1 MRNLSVKPSIVPDEF
16 GNFRMQLIPILFLV
30 GIESMNMLSR
40 VILSPMLLT
49 LEADLHLSH
58 AQAASFFIFIS
69 AGLGL
74 TMFFSGFLSSKIT
87 HRQTIILSAVLCGLS
102 LIAVSSSTSLLGIR
116 FNLFLLGMG
125 TGLYLPSGIA
135 TVNSLVAARDLGK
148 AMATHEL
155 GPTLGLVA
163 APLFVGVL
171 STFTTWRRILVVIG
185 LANLM
190 MALIFALFG
199 RGGNFPGLK
208 PELKNLRSIL
218 VHPTFWI
225 MTALFGIVVGGEQGV
240 YALLP
245 TYLVSEKGMEPGLA
259 NTLFGLSRISVMFT
273 TVISGWFIDRFGIK
287 KSMLAI
293 VMGSGILTSFLGL
306 TSGVILLLVI
316 FLQPVMVASF
326 FPAGFAAISKI
337 GAQQSINVVVSLM
350 IPISILFGTGV
361 VPFLLGISGEYG
373 TFAAGFS
380 FLGTTMLLSTI
391 LFFFLNL
398 HPHK

>member
-1 MRNLSVKPSIVPDEF
+1 
-16 GNFRMQLIPILFLV
+16 
-30 GIESMNMLSR
+30 
-40 VILSPMLLT
+40 
-49 LEADLHLSH
+49 
-58 AQAASFFIFIS
+58 
-69 AGLGL
+69 
-74 TMFFSGFLSSKIT
+74 
-87 HRQTIILSAVLCGLS
+87 
-102 LIAVSSSTSLLGIR
+102 
-116 FNLFLLGMG
+116 
-125 TGLYLPSGIA
+125 
-135 TVNSLVAARDLGK
+135 
-148 AMATHEL
+148 
-155 GPTLGLVA
+155 
-163 APLFVGVL
+163 
-171 STFTTWRRILVVIG
+171 
-185 LANLM
+185 
-190 MALIFALFG
+190 
-199 RGGNFPGLK
+199 
-208 PELKNLRSIL
+208 
-218 VHPTFWI
+218 

-337 GAQQSINVVVSLM
+337 GAQQSINVVISLM

-373 TFAAGFS
+373 TFAAGFI
-380 FLGTTMLLSTI
+380 FLGTTMLLSAI

-398 HPHK
+398 YPHK

>member
-1 MRNLSVKPSIVPDEF
+1 MRNLSVKLSIAPDEF

-30 GIESMNMLSR
+30 GIEFMNVLSR
-40 VILSPMLLT
+40 VILSPLLLT
-49 LEADLHLSH
+49 IEADLHLSH
-58 AQAASFFIFIS
+58 AQAASFFILIS
-69 AGLGL
+69 AGLCL

-102 LIAVSSSTSLLGIR
+102 LITVSSSTSLLGIR
-116 FNLFLLGMG
+116 INLFLLGMG
-125 TGLYLPSGIA
+125 AGLYLPSGIA
-135 TVNSLVAARDLGK
+135 TVNSLVASRELGK

-155 GPTLGLVA
+155 GPTVGLVA
-163 APLFVGVL
+163 APLFVRVL

-185 LANLM
+185 LTNLM

-199 RGGNFPGLK
+199 RGGNFTGLK

-218 VHPTFWI
+218 VQPVFWI

-273 TVISGWFIDRFGIK
+273 TVISGWFIDGFGIK
-287 KSMLAI
+287 KSMLVI
-293 VMGSGILTSFLGL
+293 VMGSGILTAFLGL
-306 TSGVILLLVI
+306 TSGVILLFVI
-316 FLQPVMVASF
+316 FLQPVMVGCF

-350 IPISILFGTGV
+350 IPISILFGAGV

-373 TFAAGFS
+373 TFAAGFC

-398 HPHK
+398 YTHK

>member
-1 MRNLSVKPSIVPDEF
+1 MPDEF
-16 GNFRMQLIPILFLV
+16 GNFRIQLIPILFLV
-30 GIESMNMLSR
+30 GIEFMNVLLR
-40 VILSPMLLT
+40 AIFSPMLLT

-69 AGLGL
+69 AGLCL
-74 TMFFSGFLSSKIT
+74 SMFFSGFLSSKIA
-87 HRQTIILSAVLCGLS
+87 HRQTIIFSAVLCGLF

-116 FNLFLLGMG
+116 INLFLLGMG
-125 TGLYLPSGIA
+125 AGLYLPSGIA
-135 TVNSLVAARDLGK
+135 TLNSLVAARDLGK
-148 AMATHEL
+148 AMAIHEL
-155 GPTLGLVA
+155 GPTAGLVA
-163 APLFVGVL
+163 APLFVRVL
-171 STFTTWRRILVVIG
+171 STFTTWRCMMVVIG

-190 MALIFALFG
+190 MAFTFSLFG

-208 PELKNLRSIL
+208 PGLKNLRSIL
-218 VHPTFWI
+218 VRPTFWM
-225 MTALFGIVVGGEQGV
+225 MTAVFGITVGGEQGV

-245 TYLVSEKGMEPGLA
+245 TFLVSERGMEPGFA
-259 NTLFGLSRISVMFT
+259 NTLFGFSRISVVFT

-306 TSGVILLLVI
+306 TSGVILLFVI
-316 FLQPVMVASF
+316 FLQPVMVACF
-326 FPAGFAAISKI
+326 YPAGLAAISKI

-350 IPISILFGTGV
+350 VPISLLFGSGA
-361 VPFLLGISGEYG
+361 VPFLLGILGEYS

-380 FLGTTMLLSTI
+380 FLGTAMLLSTI

-398 HPHK
+398 YPQK

>member
-1 MRNLSVKPSIVPDEF
+1 MRNLSVKSSTVIDEF

-30 GIESMNMLSR
+30 GIEFMNVFSR

-49 LEADLHLSH
+49 LETDLLLSH
-58 AQAASFFIFIS
+58 AQAAIFFLFIS
-69 AGLGL
+69 TGLCL
-74 TMFFSGFLSSKIT
+74 SMFFSGFLSSKIT
-87 HRQTIILSAVLCGLS
+87 HRQTIIFSAVLCGLS
-102 LIAVSSSTSLLGIR
+102 LIAASYSTSLLGVRIS
-116 FNLFLLGMG
+116 LFLLGIG
-125 TGLYLPSGIA
+125 AGLYLPSGIA
-135 TVNSLVAARDLGK
+135 TVTSLVEVRDLGK

-155 GPTLGLVA
+155 GPTIGLVA

-171 STFTTWRRILVVIG
+171 STFTTWRGMMAVIG

-190 MALIFALFG
+190 MALIFSLFG

-208 PELKNLRSIL
+208 PELKNFRSIL
-218 VHPTFWI
+218 VHPAFWI
-225 MTALFGIVVGGEQGV
+225 MTVLFGITVGGEQGV

-245 TYLVSEKGMEPGLA
+245 AYLVSEKGMEPGFA
-259 NTLFGLSRISVMFT
+259 NTMFGLSRISVVFT

-293 VMGSGILTSFLGL
+293 VMGAGILTSFLGL
-306 TSGVILLLVI
+306 TSGAILLFVI

-337 GAQQSINVVVSLM
+337 GGQQSINVVISLM
-350 IPISILFGTGV
+350 IPISILFGSGL
-361 VPFLLGISGEYG
+361 VPLLLGILGEYG
-373 TFAAGFS
+373 TFAVGFC
-380 FLGTTMLLSTI
+380 FLGTAMLLSTI

-398 HPHK
+398 HPHN